1 MSLVISTWY
10 VIVVQSWRLKLTWL
24 LRLKSTSRLMGESTN
39 SRHRLW
45 KLKLKLK
52 SDAIHFAIIDPVFG
66 LYTDNA
72 SAPLQAGAGLRQT
85 YKFGIYSHCAYVNGT
100 AGRCGNQTIGEQFKP
115 YDAITT
121 DMSGNWSI
129 FSQSFIPDSST
140 FRNSSFLGH
149 NSKAAY
155 WMLLLGMLCG
165 AAAFITYVSCKFFF
179 ASTYPQHR
187 GIAKH
192 NMTFLV
198 STLFAIAG
206 SLLLLIGASIW
217 TVIIQRSAG
226 INDLL
231 VRSGNGNQT
240 MPLGIIVS
248 VGPGLFLTWAA
259 FACLVVSVVPYMI
272 RYDICFITFNV
283 VLTLHQLLYIP
294 MTILYLRL
302 DHNIHIAR
310 PGGYDLLMILIDG

>member
-1 MSLVISTWY
+1 MRGEICVGFGSLLSFVA
-10 VIVVQSWRLKLTWL
+10 VL
-24 LRLKSTSRLMGESTN
+24 LMIFVHVGQINTSNVPRNIYMAQVNVSAYG
-39 SRHRLW
+39 
-45 KLKLKLK
+45 
-52 SDAIHFAIIDPVFG
+52 DAIHSAIIDPVFG
-66 LYTDNA
+66 LYTNNA
-72 SAPLQAGAGLRQT
+72 SAPLQDGAGLRQT
-85 YKFGIYSHCAYVNGT
+85 YKFGIYSHCAYVNNT
-100 AGRCGNQTIGEQFKP
+100 AGRCGNETIGEQFKP

-121 DMSGNWSI
+121 DMSGNWTI
-129 FSQSFIPDSST
+129 FSQSFIPDSTT
-140 FRNSSFLGH
+140 FRNSNFLGH

-165 AAAFITYVSCKFFF
+165 AAAFIM
-179 ASTYPQHR
+179 

-217 TVIIQRSAG
+217 TVIIQRSAA

-231 VRSGNGNQT
+231 VNVGNQST
-240 MPLGIIVS
+240 PLGIIVS

-272 RYDICFITFNV
+272 SCCTYR
-283 VLTLHQLLYIP
+283 
-294 MTILYLRL
+294 
-302 DHNIHIAR
+302 
-310 PGGYDLLMILIDG
+310 